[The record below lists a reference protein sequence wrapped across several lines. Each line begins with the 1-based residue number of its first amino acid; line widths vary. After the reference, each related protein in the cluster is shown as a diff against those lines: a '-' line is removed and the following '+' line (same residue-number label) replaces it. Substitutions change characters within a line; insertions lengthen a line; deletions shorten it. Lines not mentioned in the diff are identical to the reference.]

1 MNGELYDE
9 STITGTGRNRAIR
22 FKDKVYI
29 RSRFDK
35 AGRKTDKIH
44 DITWAEF
51 DECIRNLCKG
61 LDALGIKEFDR
72 VAVFGPNTP
81 RWIMATFSA
90 IFLRGVF
97 VPIYPN
103 SKAEDVWWILHDSGA
118 RAVYCH
124 TKKHLDAVL
133 SVRSRLASLER
144 IIVMDPDVPTADIAG
159 AMQFEDLLA
168 LGRSRMDKDEE
179 IEARLRSI
187 NEEDL
192 AAIIYT
198 SGTTGRPKGV
208 MLTHKNFVSQRA
220 ISAAFDFSPDD
231 IWFGHLPLCH
241 SFGFSS
247 DLLNSSYQGG
257 ILFVVDSVETEELRK
272 NLLECRPTI
281 MSSVPRLWEKLYLQI
296 HGIVATRPPAV
307 QKIFQWA
314 LQAGKERFLAELEH
328 KPVSLKTRMKCAVA
342 DKLFFKVKKKAG
354 LERLRICHTG
364 GGPINPDLA
373 DIFGS
378 IGIKLYQGFGLTETA
393 PVTHTCTPAHHKL
406 GWVGKPIPN
415 TEHKIADDGEILI
428 RGPQVMKGYYNDPE
442 ATKEAFTEDGFFKTG
457 DVGEIDEEGYLRIT
471 DRKKELI
478 ITSGGKNIAPQPIEN
493 MFNTD
498 PFIEQVC
505 VVGDNR
511 KFLSAL
517 IVPNFEALERWATEN
532 GIPHE
537 DREALV
543 RHEKVYSLI
552 KERIELV
559 NKQLAQYET
568 IKKFAILPEEFSE
581 AGGELTPT
589 LKKKRRVIDQKYK
602 SLIDSFYAE

>member
-1 MNGELYDE
+1 MSELYDE
-9 STITGTGRNRAIR
+9 STITGTGRNRALR
-22 FKDKVYI
+22 YRDKVYL
-29 RSRFDK
+29 RSRFDRS
-35 AGRKTDKIH
+35 GRKTQEIH

-51 DECIRNLCKG
+51 DECIRSLCKG
-61 LDALGIKEFDR
+61 LDALGVGEFDR

-103 SKAEDVWWILHDSGA
+103 SKPDDVWWILHDSGA
-118 RAVYCH
+118 KVVYCH
-124 TKKHLDAVL
+124 GKKHLDAVL
-133 SVRSRLASLER
+133 SVRDRLESLER
-144 IIVMDPDVPTADIAG
+144 IVVMDPDVRADG
-159 AMQFEDLLA
+159 NGVLPFDDLLA
-168 LGRSRMDKDEE
+168 LGRSRTDKDEE
-179 IEARLRSI
+179 MEARLRSI
-187 NEEDL
+187 HEDDL

-257 ILFVVDSVETEELRK
+257 ILFVADTVETEELRR
-272 NLLECRPTI
+272 NLKECRPTI
-281 MSSVPRLWEKLYLQI
+281 MSSVPRLWEKLYIQI
-296 HGIVATRPPAV
+296 NSIVATRPPAV
-307 QKIFQWA
+307 QKLFRWA
-314 LQAGKERFLAELEH
+314 LAVGKERFLAELEH
-328 KPVSLKTRMKCAVA
+328 RPLPLKTRIQCKLA
-342 DKLFFKVKKKAG
+342 DRLFFRVKQKAG

-364 GGPINPDLA
+364 GGPINPDL
-373 DIFGS
+373 IVFFGS

-415 TEHKIADDGEILI
+415 TEHRIAEDGEVLI
-428 RGPQVMKGYYNDPE
+428 RGPQVMKGYYNNPE

-457 DVGEIDEEGYLRIT
+457 DIGEIDEEGYLRIT

-498 PFIEQVC
+498 PYIEQVC
-505 VVGDNR
+505 VIGDNR

-517 IVPNFEALERWATEN
+517 VVPNFESLEMWAKEN
-532 GIPHE
+532 GIAFK
-537 DREALV
+537 DRNELV
-543 RHEKVYSLI
+543 THPKVYELI
-552 KERIELV
+552 RGRIELV
-559 NKQLAQYET
+559 NRHLAQYET
-568 IKKFAILPEEFSE
+568 IKKFAVLPEEFSE

-589 LKKKRRVIDQKYK
+589 LKKKRRVIDQKFK
-602 SLIDSFYAE
+602 SIIDSFYAE